1 MPRQYS
7 MGGRVSQG
15 SAAGG
20 PGGPAQAPTPRS
32 LRERFGALR
41 NLPPFLK
48 LIWDISP
55 TLTIASGSL
64 RLIRALL
71 PVITLYVG
79 KLIIDEVIAL
89 AGNGAVHVGWR
100 NGWRAASSTRCGCC
114 LRSSSGWP

>member
-1 MPRQYS
+1 IWRTPAAVRGAHQHVHDCAILAPYPLWNHRCPAS
-7 MGGRVSQG
+7 TAWGRVSQG

-89 AGNGAVHVGWR
+89 AGN
-100 NGWRAASSTRCGCC
+100 
-114 LRSSSGWP
+114 